1 MAAGALAFSVMS
13 LLVKVVG
20 ARLPTMEV
28 VLARSVITLAITFWL
43 LRGMGTPLWG
53 EARRLLLLRGLLGFV
68 ALSSFYYAVIHL
80 PLADATVI
88 QYTNPVFTA
97 LLAALFLSERV
108 PPRAVFLSL
117 VSLAGVVIMARPAF
131 LFGGAA
137 SLPPIPVAVGVTG
150 AVFSAA
156 AYTTVRRLGS
166 SEAPLVIV
174 FYFALVSTVG
184 AIPFAAMDF
193 VMPRGVDWIL
203 LLGIGVS
210 TQLGQ
215 LFLTLGLR
223 DERAGRVMPVAY
235 LQIVFAAIWG
245 LWFLGEI
252 PDRWTLAGAAVI
264 VWATWRLSRRSGEPG
279 AGSSEEVRE
288 A

>member
-13 LLVKVVG
+13 LLVRLVG

-28 VLARSVITLAITFWL
+28 VLARSVITLVITAGL
-43 LRGMGTPLWG
+43 LGRLGISPWG
-53 EARRLLLLRGLLGFV
+53 RERRLLLMRGLLGFV

-97 LLAALFLSERV
+97 LLAA
-108 PPRAVFLSL
+108 VFLAERISRKAVVLSL
-117 VSLAGVVIMARPAF
+117 ASLAGVVVMARPSM
-131 LFGGAA
+131 LFGGAGG
-137 SLPPIPVAVGVTG
+137 LPGIPVAIGVTG

-156 AYTTVRRLGS
+156 AYTTVRRLGR

-174 FYFALVSTVG
+174 FWFALISTVG
-184 AIPFAAMDF
+184 ATPFAAIDF
-193 VMPRGVDWIL
+193 VMPRAEEWWL
-203 LLGIGVS
+203 LLGVGVT

-223 DERAGRVMPVAY
+223 DEKAGRVMPVAY
-235 LQIVFAAIWG
+235 LQIVFAAVWG
-245 LWFLGEI
+245 VWLLGEV
-252 PDRWTLAGAAVI
+252 PDGWTATGAAI
-264 VWATWRLSRRSGEPG
+264 IIWATWRLSRTPEPVETPVNETE
-279 AGSSEEVRE
+279 S
-288 A
+288 